1 MLDKERRKI
10 TRDTKLFQKLF
21 LLDIASME
29 STIIISNYMRSYFY
43 FGYVCIIIIATVVGI
58 DNFILSFL
66 FMQPLYTNGPYLTSW
81 RDNHWNCHVITA
93 IKCRIIAP

>member
-1 MLDKERRKI
+1 
-10 TRDTKLFQKLF
+10 
-21 LLDIASME
+21 
-29 STIIISNYMRSYFY
+29 
-43 FGYVCIIIIATVVGI
+43 VGI